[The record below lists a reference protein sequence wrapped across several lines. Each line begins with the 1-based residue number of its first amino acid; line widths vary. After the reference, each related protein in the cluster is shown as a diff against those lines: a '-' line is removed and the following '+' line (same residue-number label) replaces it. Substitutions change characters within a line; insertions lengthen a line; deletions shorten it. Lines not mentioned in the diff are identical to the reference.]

1 MDAKLKEMKD
11 EKKQRVSKIYR
22 KWVNLQISEKII
34 LYLRISLQT

>member
-22 KWVNLQISEKII
+22 KWVNLQESEKII